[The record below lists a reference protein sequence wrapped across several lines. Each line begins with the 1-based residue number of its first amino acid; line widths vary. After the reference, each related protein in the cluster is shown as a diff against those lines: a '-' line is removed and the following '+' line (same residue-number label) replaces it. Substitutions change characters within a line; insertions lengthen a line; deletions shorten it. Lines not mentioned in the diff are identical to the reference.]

1 MIKKVSKTIIL
12 VISSLFLAIFQ
23 LSFLN
28 SLSGSF
34 SQINLVLLFLL
45 FALFLTDL
53 KTSLYFLFALGFFL
67 DIFSFN
73 FFGFYLLSLGIALF
87 VADFILNSLL
97 TNKSLYSFWAI
108 ILSSTLVYNLIGVLL
123 AFIASGFSGPAGAL
137 ALSFW
142 QNLFYQLAWNILAVS
157 LFFYFAVFLLK
168 KFKPF
173 LLENK
178 KKL

>member
-1 MIKKVSKTIIL
+1 MVKKISQFIVLI
-12 VISSLFLAIFQ
+12 VSSLFLAAFQ

-34 SQINLVLLFLL
+34 SQINLVFLFLI
-45 FALFLTDL
+45 FTLFLANL
-53 KTSLYFLFALGFFL
+53 KTAIYFLLAVGFFL

-73 FFGFYLLSLGIALF
+73 FFGFYILSLGAALI
-87 VADFILNSLL
+87 VADLILNSFL

-108 ILSSTLVYNLIGVLL
+108 IISSTLVYNLAVILL
-123 AFIASGFSGPAGAL
+123 TFIASGFSQASDAL
-137 ALSFW
+137 GLGFW
-142 QNLFYQLAWNILAVS
+142 QNLFHQLIWNVLAVS
-157 LFFYFAVFLLK
+157 LFFYFAAFLLK

-178 KKL
+178 KRL